1 MIVEDRYIPS
11 TEALNHYVYLL
22 SSRLEEKYYIGVRSC
37 MCPISED
44 TYMGSSTCMTKED
57 KQNCNKIILAR
68 FNSRQEAVAYEIE
81 LHTLLDVVINPLFW
95 NKAKQTSTWFDTT
108 GRSMSLEE
116 KTRRGEIQKE
126 RFKKSVHPS
135 KGRILTEEHK
145 RKISESGTGL
155 KRSEETKRKIQ
166 EAHKARSSKHWK
178 FEPWWYEVNGVRV
191 DVLDITIRQF
201 AEDIGVNF
209 DVVKDR
215 FRSKFEGKEL
225 TRGPLKGYRFGRI
238 KNDK

>member
-1 MIVEDRYIPS
+1 MIVEDKK
-11 TEALNHYVYLL
+11 LNSKKHYVYLL
-22 SSRLEEKYYIGVRSC
+22 ISNTEEKFYIGARSC
-37 MCPISED
+37 SCRIDED
-44 TYMGSSTCMTKED
+44 SYMGSSSVMTKED
-57 KQNCNKIILAR
+57 KDNCDKLVLKEFDTR
-68 FNSRQEAVAYEIE
+68 KEAIAYEVE
-81 LHTLLDVVINPLFW
+81 LHNQFEVSTNEKFW
-95 NKAKQTSTWFDTT
+95 NKAKQTSTGFDTT

-135 KGRILTEEHK
+135 KGRVLTEEQK

-155 KRSEETKRKIQ
+155 KRSEETKHKIQ

-209 DVVKDR
+209 NVVKDR
-215 FRSKFEGKEL
+215 FKSKFEGKEL